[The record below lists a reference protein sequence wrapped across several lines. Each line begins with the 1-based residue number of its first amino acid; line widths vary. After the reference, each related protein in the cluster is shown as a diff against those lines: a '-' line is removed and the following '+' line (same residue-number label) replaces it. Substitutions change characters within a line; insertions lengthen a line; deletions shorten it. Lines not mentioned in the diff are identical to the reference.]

1 MTTKTLSRTNALREA
16 AARIAPPTLAAP
28 GATAVMRQYRLRY
41 PVAGNAQREYLGTHR
56 NATAERTLRIAELA
70 AQLCGQAV
78 TYSQLRDEFERQAG
92 DCTAAELLK
101 AVSQ

>member
-1 MTTKTLSRTNALREA
+1 MNTQPMTRTNAIREA

-28 GATAVMRQYRLRY
+28 GPTAEMRQYRLRY
-41 PVAGNAQREYLGTHR
+41 PVAGNAHREYLGTHR
-56 NATAERTLRIAELA
+56 NATNERTLRIAELA
-70 AQLCGQAV
+70 AQLCGLAT

-101 AVSQ
+101 SLTQ